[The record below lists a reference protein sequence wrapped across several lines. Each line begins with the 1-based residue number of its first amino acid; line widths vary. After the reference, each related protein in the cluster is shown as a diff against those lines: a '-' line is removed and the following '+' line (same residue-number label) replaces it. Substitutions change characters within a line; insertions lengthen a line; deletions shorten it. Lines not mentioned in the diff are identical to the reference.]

1 MGHLTQALACSG
13 RVRSPTPGDGA
24 QPTTLPPEVGNMA
37 GGRAPICGA
46 PTDLGGGGA
55 LLRPQPSRS
64 RSHTADGI
72 STDRRRAP

>member
-1 MGHLTQALACSG
+1 
-13 RVRSPTPGDGA
+13 
-24 QPTTLPPEVGNMA
+24 MA

-72 STDRRRAP
+72 STDADGSTAVAEIVTPSQLAFG